1 MQKNKL
7 QKALSDTYVIS
18 DVNDDASAK
27 IIPEGG
33 FDVEQSNSSNSLI
46 KSLVLKFNRQP
57 TGSYHEVTGNTICPY
72 RSPQEIF
79 DRKN

>member
-27 IIPEGG
+27 IIPERG

-46 KSLVLKFNRQP
+46 K
-57 TGSYHEVTGNTICPY
+57 
-72 RSPQEIF
+72 
-79 DRKN
+79 